1 MAYDALSPLRGDS
14 GANKRKRGLTRDD
27 LDLTHKLTEYNDE
40 IVEAMRV
47 RILELEQQLA
57 AATAPPPAKRQ
68 RKSTAAA
75 DAYIPG
81 DNDNDASDALT
92 PAQQKKED
100 KKHQAQIKKLF
111 DRLKKECK
119 SADVKFQGS
128 DKSVKFDEVLEKTEF
143 DALFKGQGTLI
154 QPTPQNKPKS
164 TVTII
169 EFNGSQANAFFTDS
183 GAKID
188 TLKGTRWTIGGGPR
202 FVKSEKIGACDV
214 RIQSMSVQY
223 SANSMKATL
232 KFDVYEVGGGS
243 VYGTSHKAYGGFG
256 RMSMGGMFW

>member
-1 MAYDALSPLRGDS
+1 MSHNALSPLRGDS
-14 GANKRKRGLTRDD
+14 GANKRKRGITRDE

-40 IVEAMRV
+40 IVEAMRI
-47 RILELEQQLA
+47 RILELEHQLA
-57 AATAPPPAKRQ
+57 AAAAPPPPAKRQ

-75 DAYIPG
+75 DAYVPE
-81 DNDNDASDALT
+81 DNDGDAPNALT
-92 PAQQKKED
+92 PAQKKKDD

-128 DKSVKFDEVLEKTEF
+128 DKSVKFDEVLEKPEF
-143 DALFKGQGTLI
+143 DTLFKGRGTLI
-154 QPTPQNKPKS
+154 QPTPENKPKS

-169 EFNGSQANAFFTDS
+169 DFSGAQAEEFFRES
-183 GAKID
+183 GAKLD

-202 FVKSEKIGACDV
+202 FAKSEKIGACDV
-214 RIQSMSVQY
+214 RIQGMSVQY

-256 RMSMGGMFW
+256 RMGGMFW

>member
-1 MAYDALSPLRGDS
+1 
-14 GANKRKRGLTRDD
+14 
-27 LDLTHKLTEYNDE
+27 
-40 IVEAMRV
+40 MRV

-57 AATAPPPAKRQ
+57 AAAAPPPAKRQ

-75 DAYIPG
+75 DTSVP
-81 DNDNDASDALT
+81 DDDDAPAAPT

-119 SADVKFQGS
+119 AADVKFQGS
-128 DKSVKFDEVLEKTEF
+128 AKSVKFDEVLEKAEF
-143 DALFKGQGTLI
+143 DALFKDRGTLV

-169 EFNGSQANAFFTDS
+169 DFNASQAEAFFS
-183 GAKID
+183 EGGAKLD

-202 FVKSEKIGACDV
+202 FAKSEKIGACDV

-232 KFDVYEVGGGS
+232 KFDVHEVGGGS
-243 VYGTSHKAYGGFG
+243 VYGTSHKSYGFG
-256 RMSMGGMFW
+256 RLGGGLFF